1 MKRKNVLSL
10 LLPCLVAGNVYAN
23 EPVTPISPAT
33 PSKEIRAFHNL
44 EVGVTAGTT
53 GIGIDFSTPINSY
66 LQVRGGF
73 SMMPKFT
80 LSMDFD
86 LNTTSPGNTGEE
98 GTESQFSGIINT
110 LESMTGT
117 KITDQV
123 SMLCE
128 PTLYNFKALVDVFP
142 FKNKK
147 WHLTAGIYA
156 GSSTIGRACNATEAM
171 PALFAANT
179 FNTIY
184 EKAANYDPI
193 VEIGDF
199 FLYLDDD
206 LTEKVL
212 NYGRMG
218 MELGERV
225 SDGTIYKMEPNEY
238 SMVTAEIKTN
248 SVKPYLG
255 FGYGSNA
262 ISSNNTYNVSFDCG
276 VLFWGGAPNI
286 ILHDGTDLTTDVT
299 NIKGQMGNYVNLAK
313 RFKAFPVISIS
324 VSRRLF

>member
-1 MKRKNVLSL
+1 MKRKNALSL
-10 LLPCLVAGNVYAN
+10 LLPCLIAGNMYAN
-23 EPVTPISPAT
+23 EPTSSISFTT
-33 PSKEIRAFHNL
+33 PSKEITAFRNL
-44 EVGVTAGTT
+44 GVGVTAGTT
-53 GIGIDFSTPINSY
+53 GLGIEFSTPINSY

-86 LNTTSPGNTGEE
+86 LNTANPGNTAEE
-98 GTESQFSGIINT
+98 GSQFNGIINT
-110 LESMTGT
+110 LEEMTGT
-117 KITDQV
+117 KVNDKV

-128 PTLYNFKALVDVFP
+128 PTIYNFKALVDIFP
-142 FKNKK
+142 FENKK
-147 WHLTAGIYA
+147 WHFSAGIYA
-156 GSSTIGRACNATEAM
+156 GSSSIGRAYNATEAM

-199 FLYLDDD
+199 CLYLDDE
-206 LTEKVL
+206 LTEKIL
-212 NYGRMG
+212 SYGRMG
-218 MELGERV
+218 VELGERV

-255 FGYGSNA
+255 FGYGSNTFN
-262 ISSNNTYNVSFDCG
+262 SNSIYNISFDCG

-286 ILHDGTDLTTDVT
+286 ILHDGTNLTTDVT
-299 NIKGQMGNYVNLAK
+299 NINGKMGDYVNLAK

-324 VSRRLF
+324 ISRRLF